1 MYLLSL
7 FISCSFW
14 TYPILRLDGLSYVS
28 SSVVTLDQTEER
40 GWRFLLETSQDEIW
54 SAASFGYGFN
64 FLEKLIPHPS
74 DLREDLP

>member
-14 TYPILRLDGLSYVS
+14 TYTILRLDGLSYVS
-28 SSVVTLDQTEER
+28 SPVVTLDQTEER

-54 SAASFGYGFN
+54 SATSFGYGFN
-64 FLEKLIPHPS
+64 FLGKLIPHS
-74 DLREDLP
+74 FIYGRT